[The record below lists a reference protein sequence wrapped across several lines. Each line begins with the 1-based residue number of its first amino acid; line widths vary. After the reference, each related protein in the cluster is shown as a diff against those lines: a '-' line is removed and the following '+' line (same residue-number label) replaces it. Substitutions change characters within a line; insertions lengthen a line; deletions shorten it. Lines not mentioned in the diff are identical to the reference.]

1 MVDLPMHRM
10 METPTFT
17 YCGVDMFS
25 PVFIKERLSEI
36 KRYGILFTCLNS
48 RAIHNE
54 AANFMDT
61 ELFILALQ
69 RFIDRRGNVRFMRSD
84 NGSNF
89 VGAVKEL
96 GQALKET
103 DQQIKL
109 FLDTHGDN

>member
-1 MVDLPMHRM
+1 MHRM
-10 METPTFT
+10 IETPTFT
-17 YCGVDMFS
+17 YCGVYMFS

-36 KRYGILFTCLNS
+36 KRYGILFPCLNS
-48 RAIHNE
+48 RAVHNE

-61 ELFILALQ
+61 ESFILALQ
-69 RFIDRRGNVRFMRSD
+69 RFIARRGNVRFMRSD

-109 FLDTHGDN
+109 FLDNHGDN